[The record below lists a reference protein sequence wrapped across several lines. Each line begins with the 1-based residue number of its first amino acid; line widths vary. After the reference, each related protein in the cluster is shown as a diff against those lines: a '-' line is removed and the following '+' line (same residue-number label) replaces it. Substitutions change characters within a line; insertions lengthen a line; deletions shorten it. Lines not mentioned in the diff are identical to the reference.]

1 MKNVKAVYFSGTGT
15 TRETVCHIARKLAGQ
30 FSLPCTEVD
39 FTLPSGRMSPLVFS
53 PDDLVVLGT
62 PVYAGRVPNVLLKFL
77 QTMQGDGAI
86 GVPVVLYGNR
96 NFDDALVELRD
107 LMEKAGMRTIAAAA
121 FIGEHSFSRVLAAGR
136 PDQADRVKMDEFS
149 ALVAGKLAESLLP
162 DGGVADFHHPVSVEG
177 APFPYRG
184 YYTPRDRHGNGIDIR
199 KVKSLVNA
207 KCTDCKVCADVC
219 PMGSISRDDVREYT
233 GICIKCGACIKKCP
247 EGARYYVDEGYL
259 YHQHELEAMYG
270 ERRAEPVFF
279 LQA

>member
-177 APFPYRG
+177 TPFPYRG

>member
-162 DGGVADFHHPVSVEG
+162 DGGVADFHHPVSGEG
-177 APFPYRG
+177 TPFPYRG